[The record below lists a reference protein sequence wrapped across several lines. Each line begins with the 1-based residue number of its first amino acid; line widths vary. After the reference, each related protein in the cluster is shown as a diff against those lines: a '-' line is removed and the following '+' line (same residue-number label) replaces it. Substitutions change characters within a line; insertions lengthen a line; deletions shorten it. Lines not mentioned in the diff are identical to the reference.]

1 MRWFKHFTDNHR
13 GRSVQY
19 LMDEMGHSGLCYFI
33 LMEMCAEKL
42 ERPSSSA
49 DEQKINGGLS
59 ADDCEFIFH
68 RRVVESALRLRR
80 AAVERLLGSCQTS
93 NLFSYKIEGE
103 FIKIKM
109 PILLDLLD
117 YDSKRSRSR
126 RANVASGSRLDTY
139 TDKDTDTEPQTETES
154 ESEKELD
161 YCEKL
166 FEKSPE
172 PKKPK
177 KRAPASVDPK
187 ASALVAHYCESFKSR
202 HLVNP
207 SVSRADSG
215 ILKNLFEQMGIEK
228 AKDLI
233 SAYFQMPDAY
243 VIKAKHPIKLLSYKI
258 NEVLVF
264 AETGNFITNSQARQG
279 DVVAGNLMVLQQ
291 MNSGGAR

>member
-13 GRSVQY
+13 GRSVQF

-42 ERPSSSA
+42 ERPNNLEGDQQMVGS
-49 DEQKINGGLS
+49 LT

-80 AAVERLLGSCQTS
+80 AAVERLLSSCQTS
-93 NLFSYKIEGE
+93 NLFTYNIEGE

-126 RANVASGSRLDTY
+126 RAQVQTKSRIDT
-139 TDKDTDTEPQTETES
+139 DTDTEPYSETETES
-154 ESEKELD
+154 EKEPY

-166 FEKSPE
+166 FESGPD
-172 PKKPK
+172 PKKTK
-177 KRAPASVDPK
+177 KKATASVDHK
-187 ASALVAHYCESFKSR
+187 ASALVAHYCDEFKFRYS
-202 HLVNP
+202 VNP
-207 SVSRADSG
+207 SISRADSG
-215 ILKNLFEQMGIEK
+215 ILKKLFQDMGIDR

-233 SAYFQMPDAY
+233 RAYFEMPEPY
-243 VIKAKHPIKLLSYKI
+243 IVKSKHPIKLLSYKI
-258 NEVLVF
+258 NEVLVY
-264 AETGNFITNSQARQG
+264 AETGSFISTSQVRSAEKAQASNDLLRQIES
-279 DVVAGNLMVLQQ
+279 GNI
-291 MNSGGAR
+291 